1 MNTSERRPGERVRDV
16 RCTEDVLIVD
26 LLEGLLRGALLR
38 EAPRRPAGQ
47 RAVSSL
53 PARPATEAIGLTRS

>member
-26 LLEGLLRGALLR
+26 LLEGLLRGAL
-38 EAPRRPAGQ
+38 APRGSAPTG
-47 RAVSSL
+47 
-53 PARPATEAIGLTRS
+53 RSTGG